1 MNAFWKAKDAQFSWL
16 SDGVADVAVHEN
28 KDHMRRKGKRQKRA
42 KWVVLECMLQS
53 NNIAMLMVAL
63 RTPQISRC

>member
-28 KDHMRRKGKRQKRA
+28 KDHMRRTAKRQKRA
-42 KWVVLECMLQS
+42 K
-53 NNIAMLMVAL
+53 
-63 RTPQISRC
+63 

>member
-28 KDHMRRKGKRQKRA
+28 KDHMRRKGKRTWMKGKMMTSA
-42 KWVVLECMLQS
+42 WNLFSLKFL
-53 NNIAMLMVAL
+53 IF
-63 RTPQISRC
+63 PQWGTSGQ